1 MMLAFSAGGMKD
13 FDRVGWIG
21 YTQTI
26 VHTVVI

>member
-1 MMLAFSAGGMKD
+1 MMSAFSADGKKD

-21 YTQTI
+21 YTQTV